1 MVRTIT
7 YCCNVRRHSDG
18 ITTPSVA
25 FLLPIFSR
33 KLLIWLYLF
42 GSKHSV
48 DLEVKCHPDYKNRTQ
63 AIADCRLPIADWLS
77 TRMGHWKDLC
87 RKQAERVPAI
97 RQSAI
102 GNRQCFRLTPENQ
115 IAYKQR

>member
-42 GSKHSV
+42 DSKHSV

-77 TRMGHWKDLC
+77 TRMGSL
-87 RKQAERVPAI
+87 ERPLPQTSRTGSGNSAI
-97 RQSAI
+97 GNWQSAI
-102 GNRQCFRLTPENQ
+102 GN
-115 IAYKQR
+115 ASA